1 MTNEYVMRERCVGCL
16 FVVGLAIVFKG
27 NISSRPTNER
37 QAPRVKMFIFELVEK
52 VEKSR

>member
-1 MTNEYVMRERCVGCL
+1 MRDEGKALAYVCVCL
-16 FVVGLAIVFKG
+16 LVVGLAIVFKG